1 MTQAC
6 KRKKVLLL
14 LGSLSD
20 YRVPIYNL
28 IDKKYSLTVAYD
40 VKDESKHECHFKKL
54 RLKSYKISSL
64 TLHPFSFY
72 VLCKQYD
79 AVIIAPD
86 MHYLMYVSLPF
97 IPHKYKLLTWS
108 IGIRASYTRKYDL
121 HRKQTF
127 LDKVF
132 YSINAKCDAIIF
144 YMREAIDFYK
154 SNGIN
159 TDKVFIAHN
168 TVEVL
173 PIERNQMGN
182 KDSILFVGTLY
193 KEKNVYELVN
203 AYIEVLQAGDENI
216 PTLTIVGD
224 GTEYLNIKNIVD
236 TNQLSK
242 HIHLLGRI
250 TDEKVLRDLFSEAL
264 ICVSPNQA
272 GLSVLKSMGYGVPF
286 VTRRNA
292 ITGGE
297 ILNILD
303 GINGIL
309 YDNYEDLVQI
319 IRETYT
325 NKDKYIKLG
334 QNAYAFYQKEAT
346 PEIMANGVISALD
359 YCFS

>member
-1 MTQAC
+1 
-6 KRKKVLLL
+6 
-14 LGSLSD
+14 
-20 YRVPIYNL
+20 
-28 IDKKYSLTVAYD
+28 
-40 VKDESKHECHFKKL
+40 
-54 RLKSYKISSL
+54 
-64 TLHPFSFY
+64 
-72 VLCKQYD
+72 
-79 AVIIAPD
+79 

-121 HRKQTF
+121 QRKQTF

-132 YSINAKCDAIIF
+132 YLINAKCDAIIF
-144 YMREAIDFYK
+144 YMREAIDFYR

-173 PIERNQMGN
+173 PIDKNQMKN
-182 KDSILFVGTLY
+182 KNSVLFVGTLY
-193 KEKNVYELVN
+193 KEKNVYELIN
-203 AYIEVLQAGDENI
+203 AYIEVLQTSNENI
-216 PTLTIVGD
+216 PTLIIVGD
-224 GTEYLNIKNIVD
+224 GAEYQNIKNIVD

-250 TDEKVLRDLFSEAL
+250 TDENVLRDLFSEAL

-286 VTRRNA
+286 ITRRNA

-297 ILNILD
+297 ILNIQD

-309 YDNYEDLVQI
+309 YDKYEDLVDI
-319 IRETYT
+319 ISDVTIHK
-325 NKDKYIKLG
+325 NKYLEMGK
-334 QNAYAFYQKEAT
+334 NAYAYYQENAT
-346 PEIMANGVISALD
+346 PKIMANGVIDALD
-359 YCFS
+359 YVFNDNHE

>member
-1 MTQAC
+1 MQIADD
-6 KRKKVLLL
+6 KKVLLL

-28 IDKKYSLTVAYD
+28 INKKYDLTVAYD
-40 VKDESKHECHFKKL
+40 VKDESKHECYFKKL
-54 RLKSYKISSL
+54 KLKSYKISSL
-64 TLHPFSFY
+64 TLHPLSFY
-72 VLCKQYD
+72 TLCKQYD

-86 MHYLMYVSLPF
+86 MHYLMYISLPF

-132 YSINAKCDAIIF
+132 YSINARCNAIIF
-144 YMREAIDFYK
+144 YMREAIDFYR

-173 PIERNQMGN
+173 PINGNQIKN
-182 KDSILFVGTLY
+182 KNSILFVGTLY
-193 KEKNVYELVN
+193 KEKNVYELIN
-203 AYIEVLQAGDENI
+203 AYIEVLKTGDENI
-216 PTLTIVGD
+216 PALIIVGD
-224 GTEYLNIKNIVD
+224 GAEYQNIKNIVD

-297 ILNILD
+297 ILNIQD

-309 YDNYEDLVQI
+309 YDKYEDLVRI
-319 IRETYT
+319 IEETSID
-325 NKDKYIKLG
+325 KDKYIKLG
-334 QNAYAFYQKEAT
+334 QNAHDFYQKKAT